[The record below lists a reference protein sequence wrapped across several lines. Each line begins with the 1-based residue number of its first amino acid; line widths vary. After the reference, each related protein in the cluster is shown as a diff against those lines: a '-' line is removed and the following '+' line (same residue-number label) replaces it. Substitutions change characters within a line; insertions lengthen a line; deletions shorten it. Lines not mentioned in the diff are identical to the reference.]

1 MSLKDMLR
9 IAVVDDTAV
18 SRGLLVEA
26 LESIGI
32 TRIQIYKDG
41 QQALDGISHDPPH
54 LVISDYFMPKLDGL
68 ELLKSLRALE
78 ATREIGFILVTARA
92 DPDVI
97 QRGRSLRMNNLVEK
111 PISADKIRQSIEQV
125 AGRLS

>member
-26 LESIGI
+26 LETIGI
-32 TRIQIYKDG
+32 SRIQIFKDG
-41 QQALDGISHDPPH
+41 QQALDSIKQDPPH

-78 ATREIGFILVTARA
+78 ATREIGFILITARA

-97 QRGRSLRMNNLVEK
+97 RRGRELRMNNLVEK
-111 PISADKIRQSIEQV
+111 PISADKIKSSIEQV
-125 AGRLS
+125 AGKLS